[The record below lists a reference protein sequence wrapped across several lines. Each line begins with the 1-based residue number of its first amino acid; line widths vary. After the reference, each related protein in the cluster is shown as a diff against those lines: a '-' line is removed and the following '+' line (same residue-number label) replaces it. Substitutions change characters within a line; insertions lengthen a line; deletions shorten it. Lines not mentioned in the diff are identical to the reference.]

1 VFFSPDNSISAL
13 PNYAIPLS
21 MDLYCERTSLSLFD
35 EPVNILTN
43 LAFLVAGYYVFREF
57 IKTNTKKKYLIFPIL
72 IIFIGLGSFAFHTL
86 PNRLT
91 LLSDVIP
98 IFLFSIA
105 LIFFIQKDIIQTNL
119 YQSVA
124 WVILFLTLSFLVAP
138 NIDLNLNGSEGYLPN
153 YFFLLGYVI
162 YFYFK
167 KDASFKNMMM
177 AFIIFNISL
186 FFRSVD
192 NLICAQFN
200 LGTHFLW
207 HIFNAI
213 LLSYLALIFKNNE
226 KS

>member
-1 VFFSPDNSISAL
+1 
-13 PNYAIPLS
+13 

-57 IKTNTKKKYLIFPIL
+57 IKTNTNKKYLIFPIL
-72 IIFIGLGSFAFHTL
+72 ITFIGLGSFAFHTL

-91 LLSDVIP
+91 LLSDVVP

-167 KDASFKNMMM
+167 KWVFH
-177 AFIIFNISL
+177 FNNI
-186 FFRSVD
+186 
-192 NLICAQFN
+192 
-200 LGTHFLW
+200 
-207 HIFNAI
+207 
-213 LLSYLALIFKNNE
+213 
-226 KS
+226 